1 MVHLLLSLLPIAIVI
16 VLSLLYLVCLFFE
29 CNMIKNMLIDDLF
42 FLLNHT
48 AMSDCAEN
56 KICCWRLNS

>member
-29 CNMIKNMLIDDLF
+29 CHMIKNMLIDDLF

-48 AMSDCAEN
+48 AMGDCAES
-56 KICCWRLNS
+56 KICFWRLNS